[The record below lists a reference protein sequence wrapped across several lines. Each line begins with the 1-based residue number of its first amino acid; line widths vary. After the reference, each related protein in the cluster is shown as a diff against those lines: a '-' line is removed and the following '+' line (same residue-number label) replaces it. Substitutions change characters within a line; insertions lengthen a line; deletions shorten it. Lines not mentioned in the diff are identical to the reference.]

1 MYGGR
6 FRWRMEEDLY
16 GGWRM
21 EDGGWRKAL
30 DIIHFS
36 KTLYLYLALS
46 SKSERLRKM
55 NDL

>member
-1 MYGGR
+1 MEDGGR
-6 FRWRMEEDLY
+6 FVWRMEDR
-16 GGWRM
+16 GWRM